1 MAKEFAGKGDT
12 GNELGELFSATP
24 GLHSLRMHMSNLA
37 SGGLKKGH
45 GMVIGDFK
53 RAFLHA
59 PARRRVYVDLPGGGI
74 GLLRKA
80 MYGCRD
86 SAQIWADTLAGAL
99 ERAGLS
105 QSRLV
110 PGLFR
115 HGGRDV
121 SVAITGPV
129 QALRN
134 LVATLG
140 AQFGLNSRLL
150 LPDAGDEA
158 TGVYLGRRFT
168 LQTRPPGS
176 MTPRTSRRC

>member
-1 MAKEFAGKGDT
+1 M
-12 GNELGELFSATP
+12 N
-24 GLHSLRMHMSNLA
+24 
-37 SGGLKKGH
+37 KGH
-45 GMVIGDFK
+45 GMVTGDFK

-115 HGGRDV
+115 DGGRDV
-121 SVAITGPV
+121 SAVVHVDDVAITGPV
-129 QALRN
+129 PALRN

-140 AQFGLNSRLL
+140 VEFA
-150 LPDAGDEA
+150 
-158 TGVYLGRRFT
+158 
-168 LQTRPPGS
+168 PPA
-176 MTPRTSRRC
+176 SRRRR